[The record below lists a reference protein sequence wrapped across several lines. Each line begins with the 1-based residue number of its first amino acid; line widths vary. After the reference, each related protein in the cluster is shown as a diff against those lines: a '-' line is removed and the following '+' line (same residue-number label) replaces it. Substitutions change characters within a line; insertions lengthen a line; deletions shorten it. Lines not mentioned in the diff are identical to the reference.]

1 MGPAE
6 GGVAAGPH
14 RRKAGQS
21 FGRWRACRR
30 DYTAFRV
37 RPRSTRVD
45 FRISRDIDG
54 SGGKGTGMRA
64 GMNWRPRPK
73 TAPTWK
79 HGRRSVTGFMKKPAP
94 TARRGSPKHA
104 PCAGRRGPTGKHS
117 AGSPAPSSR
126 CASPAGSVAPPAS
139 ALVLAQ
145 DALNAPGAARAPAAP
160 ASPRGRRTG
169 RMPQR
174 APHDGGL
181 VKNGYA
187 DTLRCPAR
195 VAGPPS
201 LRITRDYD
209 KSARAPAG
217 AGACLRIPTSGS
229 FFARATGHSAGGCV
243 IRSTCLRHERRS
255 VNRLYPGWAGS
266 RYRIN
271 PVWESK
277 RSPGIQDPL

>member
-1 MGPAE
+1 MGSAE
-6 GGVAAGPH
+6 GGAAAGPH
-14 RRKAGQS
+14 RRKVGQS

-37 RPRSTRVD
+37 RPRSTRDD
-45 FRISRDIDG
+45 FRISRDIGG

-64 GMNWRPRPK
+64 GTNWRPRPK

-126 CASPAGSVAPPAS
+126 CASPAGSS
-139 ALVLAQ
+139 
-145 DALNAPGAARAPAAP
+145 AAP
-160 ASPRGRRTG
+160 ASSRGRRTG

-174 APHDGGL
+174 APHDGGF
-181 VKNGYA
+181 VKSGYA

-217 AGACLRIPTSGS
+217 AGACLRIPTHGS
-229 FFARATGHSAGGCV
+229 FFARITGHSGTGCR
-243 IRSTCLRHERRS
+243 IRSTCLRHERCS
-255 VNRLYPGWAGS
+255 A
-266 RYRIN
+266 
-271 PVWESK
+271 
-277 RSPGIQDPL
+277 D